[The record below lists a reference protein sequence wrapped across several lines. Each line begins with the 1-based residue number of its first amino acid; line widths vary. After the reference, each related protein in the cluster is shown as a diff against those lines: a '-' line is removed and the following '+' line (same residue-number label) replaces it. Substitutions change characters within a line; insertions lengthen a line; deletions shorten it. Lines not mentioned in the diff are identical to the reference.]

1 MEAIISQNPS
11 FFCNP
16 LIQNGLF
23 PETLGEYGGVNWLS
37 VNVGEKY
44 LIQQFLKIHFYQK
57 PAHSALKRKHEHLS
71 LYDFKGVII
80 FPQHGRRTHLLRI
93 SPLNQKHLPYPHFTN
108 VFEDF
113 LSVYRI
119 DRFLGITLYRAVNGV
134 VNKAV
139 NICIHLLTRYL
150 TTVYTI
156 FQNRSVC
163 KHFIGVLLLDNVL
176 NQYRY
181 QIMRNAE

>member
-1 MEAIISQNPS
+1 MSISRSPWWV
-11 FFCNP
+11 
-16 LIQNGLF
+16 LRW
-23 PETLGEYGGVNWLS
+23 NWFS

-44 LIQQFLKIHFYQK
+44 LIQQFLKLHFHQK
-57 PAHSALKRKHEHLS
+57 PAHLAIKRKHKNLS
-71 LYDFKGVII
+71 LYDFMGVII
-80 FPQHGRRTHLLRI
+80 FPQHGRRTNLLRI
-93 SPLNQKHLPYPHFTN
+93 SQLNQEHHLYPHFTD

-150 TTVYTI
+150 TTVNTI
-156 FQNRSVC
+156 FQKRSVC
-163 KHFIGVLLLDNVL
+163 
-176 NQYRY
+176 
-181 QIMRNAE
+181 

>member
-1 MEAIISQNPS
+1 MISLNPS

-16 LIQNGLF
+16 LIQNYLF
-23 PETLGEYGGVNWLS
+23 PETLGEYCGVKRFS

-44 LIQQFLKIHFYQK
+44 LIKQFQPIHFHQK
-57 PAHSALKRKHEHLS
+57 PAHLAMKRKHQHLS
-71 LYDFKGVII
+71 IYDFRGVII

-93 SPLNQKHLPYPHFTN
+93 SSLNQKHLLYPHFTD
-108 VFEDF
+108 VFEHF

-119 DRFLGITLYRAVNGV
+119 DRFLGITQCRAVNGV

-139 NICIHLLTRYL
+139 NICIHLLTRHL

-163 KHFIGVLLLDNVL
+163 
-176 NQYRY
+176 
-181 QIMRNAE
+181 